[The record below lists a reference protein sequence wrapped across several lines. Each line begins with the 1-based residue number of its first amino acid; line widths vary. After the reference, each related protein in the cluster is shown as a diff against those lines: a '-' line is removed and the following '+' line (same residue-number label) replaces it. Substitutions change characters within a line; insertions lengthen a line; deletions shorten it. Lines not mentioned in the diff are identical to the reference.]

1 MSAPA
6 VCLIVPVKS
15 LDDAKSRL
23 AAALAPVLR
32 ARLVLAMLEDVLA
45 AARAAHDG
53 ALLVA
58 TPDTRY
64 KEIAVRFGAS
74 LLRDDGSGY
83 NAAVSR
89 ALVSPAVR
97 EAAAAVVLPADQARA
112 HPAELRSALAAL
124 RGAEVVV
131 VPSRDGGT
139 GLLGLRPPG
148 AIVPAFGPQSATRH
162 RALAEGAG
170 LALAWLEL
178 PSLRHDVDTI
188 EDLLHGEL
196 PLAPAT
202 ARFVAEHAAVLQPAT
217 STGSG

>member
-6 VCLIVPVKS
+6 ACLIVPVKG

-23 AAALAPVLR
+23 AAALAPALR

-53 ALLVA
+53 TLLVV

-64 KEIAVRFGAS
+64 EEIAARVDAS

-83 NAAVSR
+83 NAAVSC
-89 ALVSPAVR
+89 ALASPVAR

-124 RGAEVVV
+124 REAEVVV
-131 VPSRDGGT
+131 IPSRDGGT

-148 AIVPAFGPQSATRH
+148 AIGPAFGPRSATRH

-178 PSLRHDVDTI
+178 PSLRHDVDTVD
-188 EDLLHGEL
+188 DLLHGDL
-196 PLAPAT
+196 PLGPAT
-202 ARFVAEHAAVLQPAT
+202 ARFVAEHAAVLQPAA
-217 STGSG
+217 STGRG

>member
-6 VCLIVPVKS
+6 ACLIVPVKG

-23 AAALAPVLR
+23 AAALAPALR

-53 ALLVA
+53 TLLVV

-64 KEIAVRFGAS
+64 EEIAARVDAS
-74 LLRDDGSGY
+74 LLRDDGNGY
-83 NAAVSR
+83 NAAVSC
-89 ALVSPAVR
+89 ALASPVAR

-124 RGAEVVV
+124 REAEVVV

-148 AIVPAFGPQSATRH
+148 AIGPAFGSRSATRH

-178 PSLRHDVDTI
+178 PSLRHDVDTVD
-188 EDLLHGEL
+188 DLLHGDL
-196 PLAPAT
+196 PLGPAT
-202 ARFVAEHAAVLQPAT
+202 ARFVAEHAAVLQPAA
-217 STGSG
+217 STGRG

>member
-74 LLRDDGSGY
+74 LLWDDGSGY

-89 ALVSPAVR
+89 ALVSPAAR
-97 EAAAAVVLPADQARA
+97 EAA
-112 HPAELRSALAAL
+112 SA
-124 RGAEVVV
+124 
-131 VPSRDGGT
+131 
-139 GLLGLRPPG
+139 
-148 AIVPAFGPQSATRH
+148 
-162 RALAEGAG
+162 
-170 LALAWLEL
+170 
-178 PSLRHDVDTI
+178 
-188 EDLLHGEL
+188 
-196 PLAPAT
+196 
-202 ARFVAEHAAVLQPAT
+202 
-217 STGSG
+217 